1 MLSYPARLGD
11 VVELGTGSSVD
22 DFMKC
27 KITDWYFRLW
37 VRWSHYRREVLSEDS
52 ASTMTLRYSKRR
64 YMQDLSM

>member
-27 KITDWYFRLW
+27 KITDLYFRLW
-37 VRWSHYRREVLSEDS
+37 VRWSHYRRVPEVLSEDS
-52 ASTMTLRYSKRR
+52 ASTMALRYSKRR
-64 YMQDLSM
+64 